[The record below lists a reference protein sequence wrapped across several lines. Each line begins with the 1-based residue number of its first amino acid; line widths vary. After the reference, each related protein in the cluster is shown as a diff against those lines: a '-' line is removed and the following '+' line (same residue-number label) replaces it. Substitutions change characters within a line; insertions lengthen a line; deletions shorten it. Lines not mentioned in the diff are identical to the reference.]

1 MSRSSKGFAD
11 FFPTAPSVLQQKRSK
26 PLQGRKRPRSP
37 PGVDATS
44 SQKMPLPHT
53 SSQRSEDGRSASNAM
68 FNGQGRTEQP
78 LNLPDDGDTA
88 HGDLLNGVGS
98 ASSTSTSS
106 SLFSINQNHH
116 EAKIKNGS
124 ASLTPNTNVDS
135 PPQQSSLA
143 SPRRNQVHGKTVSSK
158 DPPNIVTLPTANSEA
173 QSSLDRSCGPS
184 FNRTQA
190 QPQLREWKGAR
201 VIYDP
206 ELDSRLTSREEKKGR
221 SIEEIAFC
229 TKVSQSQESSLSYP
243 ARRFNRMI
251 PGRRRPASGSTAQD
265 RQLYQRRR

>member
-37 PGVDATS
+37 SGEDATS
-44 SQKMPLPHT
+44 SQRIPMPHT
-53 SSQRSEDGRSASNAM
+53 SSQRSEDGRSTSNAM
-68 FNGQGRTEQP
+68 FNGQRRAEQLP
-78 LNLPDDGDTA
+78 NLPDDGDTA

-106 SLFSINQNHH
+106 SLFSINQNQR

-135 PPQQSSLA
+135 PPHHSSLA
-143 SPRRNQVHGKTVSSK
+143 SPGRKQVHGKTVSTK
-158 DPPNIVTLPTANSEA
+158 DPPNIVTFPTVNSEA
-173 QSSLDRSCGPS
+173 QSSLDPSCGPS
-184 FNRTQA
+184 FSRTHT

-206 ELDSRLTSREEKKGR
+206 ELDSKLTSREEKKGR
-221 SIEEIAFC
+221 SVEEIAFC
-229 TKVSQSQESSLSYP
+229 TKVSQSQESLLSYG

-251 PGRRRPASGSTAQD
+251 PGR
-265 RQLYQRRR
+265 